1 MAISKD
7 YWKFVPCLY
16 LKLNHKLTLQSVRAK
31 LVLSGEGGGSRAI
44 STGTGNRESDNL
56 PKFQFVRSDTM
67 YAATVQRTTFIKR
80 LLAGDAR
87 MFQFW

>member
-44 STGTGNRESDNL
+44 STGNGGSDNL
-56 PKFQFVRSDTM
+56 PKFQFARSDTM
-67 YAATVQRTTFIKR
+67 HAATVQRTMFIKR